1 MTQPGHTVR
10 AGVLLGTLAL
20 LCGEFSTTS
29 QTTSQT
35 TAQTTAQATAQTPAQ
50 TSIQTT
56 IQTTGPA
63 DASQTARTAQ
73 LRQSDLRIR
82 FWQSEVARD
91 PVNNLSYDRLAAAF
105 TQKARE
111 TGDISYFQLAEG
123 ALRESLKLESEHA
136 DAAPA
141 YTQLAA
147 VQLAE
152 HRFREA
158 GEDAERAIAL
168 MPNDLAAF
176 PCAGD
181 AQLELGNYD
190 LAQRF
195 YDRIRTPT
203 DDREPAGLDHPGIA
217 FLATSHGAGL
227 DWMHGDVATAN
238 DDLERAIAFG
248 RAMHLPAENIA
259 WTEFMLGEQ
268 FFQAG
273 DLAAAER
280 AEAASLHDFPR
291 YHRALAAMGQIR
303 AAQQRYPEAIAFYKD
318 AIAIIP
324 LPLYLAALGD
334 IYTASGD
341 TTDANK
347 QYQTV
352 EFIGRLNEIN
362 QQVYNRELA
371 LFYADH
377 NRNLPGALTL
387 AQKELEVRHDI
398 YTSDAL
404 AWVLLK
410 NNRPAQAKIEMDR
423 ALRLGTVDAMLEF
436 HAGMIDANLGDAAS
450 AKRHLERA
458 LAINPH
464 FHVLFAQQAVK
475 TLATLSTQ
483 SVTTASSAIAGAA
496 DAH

>member
-1 MTQPGHTVR
+1 MSHPRHGLHT
-10 AGVLLGTLAL
+10 GVVLALAWVIFGGVPTLA
-20 LCGEFSTTS
+20 
-29 QTTSQT
+29 QTGG
-35 TAQTTAQATAQTPAQ
+35 TAAEK
-50 TSIQTT
+50 I
-56 IQTTGPA
+56 G
-63 DASQTARTAQ
+63 RGAQ
-73 LRQSDLRIR
+73 LRQADLRIKL
-82 FWQSEVARD
+82 WQSEVARD
-91 PVNNLSYDRLAAAF
+91 PVNNLSYDRLAAAY

-123 ALRESLKLESEHA
+123 SLAASLKLEATHA

-147 VQLAE
+147 VHLAE

-168 MPNDLAAF
+168 MPNDLAAY

-181 AQLELGNYD
+181 AQLEQGNYE
-190 LAQRF
+190 AAARF
-195 YDRIRTPT
+195 YDRIRKPSTGS
-203 DDREPAGLDHPGIA
+203 EPGGLDHPGIE
-217 FLATSHGAGL
+217 FLAASHGAGL
-227 DWMHGDVATAN
+227 DWIRGDVAKATV
-238 DDLERAIAFG
+238 DLEQAIGFA

-280 AEAASLHDFPR
+280 SEAASLEDFPR

-303 AAQQRYPEAIAFYKD
+303 AAQGRYPEAIAFYKD

-334 IYTASGD
+334 VYTASGD
-341 TTDANK
+341 TASAEK
-347 QYQTV
+347 QYRTV

-362 QQVYNRELA
+362 KQVYNRELA

-377 NRNLPGALTL
+377 DRNLPEALVL
-387 AQKELEVRHDI
+387 ARKELEVRHDV

-404 AWVLLK
+404 AWALLK
-410 NNRPAQAKIEMDR
+410 NGQAAQGKVEMER

-436 HAGMIDANLGDAAS
+436 HAGMIDAALGDDAN
-450 AKRHLERA
+450 AKNHLERA
-458 LAINPH
+458 LAINPG
-464 FHVLFAQQAVK
+464 FHVLFVPIARK
-475 TLATLSTQ
+475 TLTALKAHAVAIA
-483 SVTTASSAIAGAA
+483 VTAPAGAA